1 MPEGEDGGE
10 KTEEPTSKRREDART
25 EGNVSKSTEVST
37 VFVLLAALI
46 FLRFAFK
53 YIYFDMVSSVNL
65 AFTYLSPIRFR
76 NLSFIT
82 LQQVFNE
89 QLLIAL
95 KCILPVSFF
104 IMFWGVISNLIQIG
118 FLFTLKPLQPKLSKI
133 NPISGFQRLFSM
145 RSIVE
150 TVKNIFK
157 LVIIGAVAYVAIM
170 GRLEEMLSSINET
183 SASIAA
189 YMMLLIFDVSIKI
202 VIALLIIAI
211 LDYSYQRYEYEKK
224 LKMTKQQVKDEHKMT
239 EGNPQIKGR
248 IRQLQ
253 REMSRRRMMESVP
266 KATVVVTNPTHL
278 SIAIQYEQETMD
290 APLIVAK
297 GADNIA
303 LKIREIAKDNDIP
316 LYEDVPLARAMYDKV
331 EPGDTVP
338 QEFFAA
344 VAEIIAYVYKL
355 QGKTTQ

>member
-1 MPEGEDGGE
+1 MPEETDSGE
-10 KTEEPTSKRREDART
+10 KTEEPTPKRREDARK

-46 FLRFAFK
+46 FLRFTFEMLYADIANGVNSAFN
-53 YIYFDMVSSVNL
+53 YVNP
-65 AFTYLSPIRFR
+65 TIFR
-76 NLSFIT
+76 NISYTTIQT
-82 LQQVFNE
+82 IFNE
-89 QLLIAL
+89 NLFLSL
-95 KCILPVSFF
+95 KAFLPVALF
-104 IMFWGVISNLIQIG
+104 ILFWGIISNIIQIG
-118 FLFTLKPLQPKLSKI
+118 FIFTTKPLEPKLSKI
-133 NPISGFQRLFSM
+133 NPISGFKKMFSM

-150 TVKNIFK
+150 TIKNILK
-157 LVIIGAVAYVAIM
+157 LVIIGTVAYIVIK
-170 GRLEEMLSSINET
+170 GKLLEMASSINENVDSI
-183 SASIAA
+183 SAF
-189 YMMLLIFDVSIKI
+189 MMLLIFDVSIKI
-202 VIALLIIAI
+202 VLVLLVIAI
-211 LDYSYQRYEYEKK
+211 LDYAYQRYEYEKK
-224 LKMTKQQVKDEHKMT
+224 LKMTKQQIKDEHKMT

-253 REMSRRRMMESVP
+253 REMSRRRMMENVP

-290 APLIVAK
+290 APIIVAK

-303 LKIREIAKDNDIP
+303 LKIREIAKEHDIP

-355 QGKTTQ
+355 QGKTA